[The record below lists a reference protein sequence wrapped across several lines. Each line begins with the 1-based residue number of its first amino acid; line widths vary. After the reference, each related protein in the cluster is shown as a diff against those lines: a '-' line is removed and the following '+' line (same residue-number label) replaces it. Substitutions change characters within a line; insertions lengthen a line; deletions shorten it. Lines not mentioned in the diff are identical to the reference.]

1 MKNANMI
8 VDQDDEPA
16 ISNSGSVDNAGT
28 TDAGNL
34 DAVAFNAGDPQVVI
48 TDTDGISDA
57 ITQDAMSS
65 PSTVSLHVFD
75 DLAQPISKG
84 IVNHHHM
91 VTRSKRGIFKPK
103 VYSAECYETPT
114 SVVEALQHP

>member
-1 MKNANMI
+1 MTKRESSDAQFAQQQLQNTVPIEPQGQVAGALDTLDASATNEDMKNANMI

-65 PSTVSLHVFD
+65 PSTVSLH
-75 DLAQPISKG
+75 L
-84 IVNHHHM
+84 
-91 VTRSKRGIFKPK
+91 
-103 VYSAECYETPT
+103 
-114 SVVEALQHP
+114 